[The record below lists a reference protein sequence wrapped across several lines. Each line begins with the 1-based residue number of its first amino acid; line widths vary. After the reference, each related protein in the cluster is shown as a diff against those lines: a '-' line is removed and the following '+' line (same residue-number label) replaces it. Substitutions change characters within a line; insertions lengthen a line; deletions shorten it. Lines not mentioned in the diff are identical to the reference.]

1 VAVTGLAQPS
11 DIERTREAG
20 FDEHITK
27 PADLGYVS
35 RLAAGAAVRAFTL

>member
-1 VAVTGLAQPS
+1 VALTGMGQQA

-27 PADLGYVS
+27 PADLQRLS
-35 RLAAGAAVRAFTL
+35 RLAAGV